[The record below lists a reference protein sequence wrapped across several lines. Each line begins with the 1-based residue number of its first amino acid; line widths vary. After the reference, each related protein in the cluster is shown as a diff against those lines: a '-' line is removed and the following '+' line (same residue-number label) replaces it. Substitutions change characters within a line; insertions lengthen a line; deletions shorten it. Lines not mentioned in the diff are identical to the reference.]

1 VVWRFGLNSERES
14 HRETAEAWEVV
25 ARAKYDAEFQEHVR
39 LLRSGRHNLLDV
51 ERKLIGTALA
61 GSHVVHLQCSHGL
74 DSLGL
79 LNAGAAS
86 VLGIDISEE
95 MIRQARAKAA
105 AVGAQS
111 AEFLCA
117 DVTDLPSELFSIAD
131 LVYTGRGSLPWVLDL
146 EAWSESV
153 SRLLRP
159 KGLLFIF
166 EGHPLDAL
174 WEREAERLVLR
185 PHVGY
190 FDETPD
196 ESPGFPADVVA
207 RECGA
212 DRPRVLERQWR
223 PGEVIEALLARGLE
237 LKGFREYPE
246 MFWNQFPNW
255 PNDLKNRLPH
265 TYSILARKPVRV
277 EQGSA

>member
-1 VVWRFGLNSERES
+1 MNSDKGS
-14 HRETAEAWEVV
+14 HRETAEAWDVV
-25 ARAKYDAEFQEHVR
+25 ARAKYDAEFQEHVEF
-39 LLRSGRHNLLDV
+39 LRSGRHNLLEV
-51 ERKLIGTALA
+51 ERELIGTALT
-61 GSHVVHLQCSHGL
+61 GSHAVHLQCSHGL

-79 LNAGAAS
+79 LNAGASS

-117 DVTDLPSELFSIAD
+117 DVTDLPSELISIAD

-153 SRLLRP
+153 SRLLCP
-159 KGLLFIF
+159 NGLLFIF

-174 WEREAERLVLR
+174 WERETEKLVLR

-190 FDETPD
+190 FDDTAD

-212 DRPRVLERQWR
+212 DRPRMLERQWR

-237 LKGFREYPE
+237 LEGFREYPV
-246 MFWNQFPNW
+246 MFWNQFPRW
-255 PNDLKNRLPH
+255 PIDLKNRLPH
-265 TYSILARKPVRV
+265 TYSILARNPVQA
-277 EQGSA
+277 EQGAA

>member
-1 VVWRFGLNSERES
+1 MNSERKA

-25 ARAKYDAEFQEHVR
+25 ARAKYDAEFQEHVE
-39 LLRSGRHNLLDV
+39 LLRSGRDNLLDI
-51 ERKLIGTALA
+51 ERELLGPLLA
-61 GSHVVHLQCSHGL
+61 GSHVVQLQCSHGL

-86 VLGIDISEE
+86 VLGIDNSEE

-105 AVGAQS
+105 AVGART

-117 DVTDLPSELFSIAD
+117 DVTDLLPKLASIAD

-174 WEREAERLVLR
+174 
-185 PHVGY
+185 
-190 FDETPD
+190 
-196 ESPGFPADVVA
+196 
-207 RECGA
+207 
-212 DRPRVLERQWR
+212 
-223 PGEVIEALLARGLE
+223 
-237 LKGFREYPE
+237 
-246 MFWNQFPNW
+246 
-255 PNDLKNRLPH
+255 
-265 TYSILARKPVRV
+265 
-277 EQGSA
+277 